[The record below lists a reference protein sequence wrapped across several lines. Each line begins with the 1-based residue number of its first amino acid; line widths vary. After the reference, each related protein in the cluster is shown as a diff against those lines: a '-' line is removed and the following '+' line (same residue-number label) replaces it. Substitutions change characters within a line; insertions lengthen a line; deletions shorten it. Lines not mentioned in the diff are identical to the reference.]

1 MPDLEPP
8 PKYRA
13 PLSPRWFARWWSASA
28 VPQFGLIGLLG
39 ATLLGGTLY
48 VTSEFNRVRQDTAAT
63 LETVADLKSRQIT
76 LWHYERLG
84 DARVVA
90 QSTDV
95 ARFLAQPAP
104 RRAEPGLLAHL
115 ETLRTSYGYA
125 EIQVLDARLH
135 PVLTWPEVS
144 AEGVAA
150 RGPSAIPREA
160 LHQVRT
166 GDLSRHTNGRITMDI
181 TAPVVATGSGE
192 SLGAVLLR
200 IDPETSLYPQ
210 IRYWP
215 APTRTGETV
224 LLRED
229 GDALLLISTLHNAED
244 ARFQLRLPFQETP
257 LFTSRVRA
265 GSRAGLIE
273 AEDVDGTAIIAVSRV
288 LDSLPWILVAKIDAA
303 EAFGPSQLEALL
315 VTSGVGILILIGGWL
330 GRIAWL
336 KHQNLLLERQARAE
350 LERNQAASRLGRVMQ
365 QASDGIVVVG
375 PDRRVSQVNQRA
387 TELFARPA
395 AEMVGRDWP
404 ELLRL
409 AGDERLSRFFANP
422 VSVESLV
429 LESALGRPD
438 GSTLPIE
445 ISSRWCQ
452 IEQDCEVISIVHD
465 ITERE
470 ERRQR
475 LVRLNHL
482 YRALSRLNESSART
496 PTPSWLAAETC
507 RLCIEEGGFT
517 LAWVGW
523 LAAEGHHFSV
533 EVQDGNVAST
543 DQLRAPLD
551 PVPLHGSATAPPQ
564 IWKKLPLTFSASR
577 MAETDW
583 PWTERERADL
593 KAVVT
598 LPLHRSGQSDGLL
611 VIGDSKRG
619 GFSAEEIA
627 LLEEFAKGI
636 SLSHELE
643 ARNQAR
649 QTAEASLR
657 SSENRLGFLLSA
669 TPVIIFT
676 CRPDGDHELTFVSAN
691 VESSLNRSASSL
703 LDRPGVWSE
712 LVSGEDCDDLL
723 TGLSFLG
730 PGAPLVQEIRFRHP
744 TLLFVWMRMEVKLV
758 LDGDGQPR
766 ECVGFL
772 LDVTERRTAERLL
785 REREEQFSAIVSQA
799 ADAIVLVDLSN
810 GRFIEFNQVA
820 HQGLGY
826 TREEFEQLTVSDI
839 QAEHDAAII
848 RENLDRIRQGEAVA
862 FDTLHRTK
870 TGGLRSVR
878 VSARG
883 LTLRGLSCATA
894 VWVDLT
900 ERRTAETLLRE
911 SRDRLSKAEQMARL
925 GNWDLDLVSNRLTW
939 SDEIYRIFEVDPLKF
954 DATYSRFIE
963 RIHPDDRER
972 VDRAF
977 RESVE
982 QHSRYVVA
990 HRLIMPDGRI
1000 KYVEESGETLYDAE
1014 RRPVRS
1020 IGTVQDVT
1028 AGKLAELELQGLVRE
1043 LRALHAISQ
1052 IVEHRESALPVL
1064 LQQVVDQLP
1073 GATRH
1078 PSGVLARIRLEERE
1092 VSAGA
1097 AGLAQDAMSVM
1108 ISVDGSPA
1116 GSITVGYVT
1125 PFSIARDGPIF
1136 VQEREMLESVA
1147 RTVGLALGERESF
1160 ELTRRSEERF
1170 RALFDHAEVGM
1181 FETTPAGWIT
1191 RANRFLG
1198 DLIGVPPSV
1207 LVGKHWSSFVAA
1219 VGDLQSPL
1227 PPPTSP
1233 RKRRCIRR
1241 DTREFWGLLTSRI
1254 EHDAAG
1260 RAAGHICVLQDIS
1273 EQISARETLLRFNAD
1288 LEEKVKQR
1296 TTELADSHREL
1307 QALLLAVPDLV
1318 MRLRTDGTVLYSQ
1331 RAREATILNE
1341 LAVNESRPTPDLPR
1355 EGLLRAS
1362 VDLGRRA
1369 LAENAIATG
1378 ETALDAGGESR
1389 SIELRAAPIGME
1401 EFVVFGRDITDRKRM
1416 EAKTAAMLER
1426 ERQVSEMKSRFI
1438 SVTSH
1443 EFRTPMAAA
1452 VGSVELLANHHDR
1465 LSPAK
1470 RSELYGRV
1478 TLSLGRM
1485 TDMLDDLL
1493 TLNRMEARQTE
1504 VSWERVDVGQLVRDG
1519 VDEIRLGDREAHA
1532 FDVAVTGPV
1541 ASFITDPTLL
1551 RHVLS
1556 NLLGNAVRYSP
1567 AGTKVTLRVSGTAER
1582 LVLIVEDQGVGIPA
1596 SDRDRIFEPF
1606 ERGSNVG
1613 AIKGSGLGL
1622 TIVKRMTELM
1632 GGTITIDPTATE
1644 GTRFLLS
1651 FPQPDSLSTL
1661 A

>member
-1 MPDLEPP
+1 
-8 PKYRA
+8 
-13 PLSPRWFARWWSASA
+13 
-28 VPQFGLIGLLG
+28 
-39 ATLLGGTLY
+39 
-48 VTSEFNRVRQDTAAT
+48 
-63 LETVADLKSRQIT
+63 
-76 LWHYERLG
+76 
-84 DARVVA
+84 
-90 QSTDV
+90 
-95 ARFLAQPAP
+95 PA
-104 RRAEPGLLAHL
+104 
-115 ETLRTSYGYA
+115 
-125 EIQVLDARLH
+125 
-135 PVLTWPEVS
+135 
-144 AEGVAA
+144 
-150 RGPSAIPREA
+150 
-160 LHQVRT
+160 
-166 GDLSRHTNGRITMDI
+166 
-181 TAPVVATGSGE
+181 
-192 SLGAVLLR
+192 
-200 IDPETSLYPQ
+200 
-210 IRYWP
+210 
-215 APTRTGETV
+215 
-224 LLRED
+224 
-229 GDALLLISTLHNAED
+229 
-244 ARFQLRLPFQETP
+244 
-257 LFTSRVRA
+257 
-265 GSRAGLIE
+265 
-273 AEDVDGTAIIAVSRV
+273 
-288 LDSLPWILVAKIDAA
+288 
-303 EAFGPSQLEALL
+303 
-315 VTSGVGILILIGGWL
+315 
-330 GRIAWL
+330 
-336 KHQNLLLERQARAE
+336 
-350 LERNQAASRLGRVMQ
+350 
-365 QASDGIVVVG
+365 
-375 PDRRVSQVNQRA
+375 
-387 TELFARPA
+387 
-395 AEMVGRDWP
+395 
-404 ELLRL
+404 
-409 AGDERLSRFFANP
+409 
-422 VSVESLV
+422 SVESLV
-429 LESALGRPD
+429 LESILGRAD
-438 GSTLPIE
+438 GSFLPVE

-452 IEQDCEVISIVHD
+452 IEQGCELISIVHD

-482 YRALSRLNESSART
+482 YRALSQLNESSART
-496 PTPSWLAAETC
+496 PTPAWLAAETC
-507 RLCIEEGGFT
+507 RLCAEEGGFT

-523 LAAEGHHFSV
+523 LAGDGLQFSV
-533 EVQDGNVAST
+533 EVQDGEFASM
-543 DQLRAPLD
+543 DHIHAPLD
-551 PVPLHGSATAPPQ
+551 LVPLHGTATAPPQ
-564 IWKKLPLTFSASR
+564 IWKKLPLTFSAAR
-577 MAETDW
+577 MSELNW
-583 PWTERERADL
+583 PWTERERAGL
-593 KAVVT
+593 KTMVT

-611 VIGDSKRG
+611 VIGDSKRE

-649 QTAEASLR
+649 QAAEAALR

-676 CRPDGDHELTFVSAN
+676 CRPDGDHALTFVSAN
-691 VESSLNRSASSL
+691 VEASLGRSASSL
-703 LDRPGVWSE
+703 LDRPGVWSD
-712 LVSGEDCDDLL
+712 LVAGEDCDDLL

-820 HQGLGY
+820 HESLGY
-826 TREEFEQLTVSDI
+826 TREEFEQLTVPDI
-839 QAEHDAAII
+839 EAEHNAAMI

-900 ERRTAETLLRE
+900 ERRKAEILLRE

-963 RIHPDDRER
+963 RIHPEDRER

-1014 RRPVRS
+1014 GRPVRS

-1052 IVEHRESALPVL
+1052 IVEHRETALPVL

-1073 GATRH
+1073 DATRH

-1108 ISVDGSPA
+1108 ISVDGRPA

-1198 DLIGVPPSV
+1198 DLIGVPPSA

-1219 VGDLQSPL
+1219 VGDLQSPP
-1227 PPPTSP
+1227 PPPTPP
-1233 RKRRCIRR
+1233 RKRRCIRK

-1254 EHDAAG
+1254 EHDATG
-1260 RAAGHICVLQDIS
+1260 RAVGHICVLQDIS

-1296 TTELADSHREL
+1296 TAELAASHREL

-1331 RAREATILNE
+1331 RAREASVLNG
-1341 LAVNESRPTPDLPR
+1341 LADNEGRPAPAFPR
-1355 EGLLRAS
+1355 EALLQAS
-1362 VDLGRRA
+1362 IELGRRA

-1478 TLSLGRM
+1478 TLSLRRM

-1493 TLNRMEARQTE
+1493 TLNRMEARHTQ
-1504 VSWERVDVGQLVRDG
+1504 VSWERIDVARLVHDV
-1519 VDEIRLGDREAHA
+1519 VDEIRLGDRDAHE
-1532 FDVAVTGPV
+1532 FDTAVTGPV
-1541 ASFITDPTLL
+1541 VSFTTDPNLL
-1551 RHVLS
+1551 RHILS
-1556 NLLGNAVRYSP
+1556 NLLSNAVRYSP
-1567 AGTKVTLRVSGTAER
+1567 AGTRVTVRVSGEAER
-1582 LVLIVEDQGVGIPA
+1582 LMLSVEDQGIGIPA
-1596 SDRDRIFEPF
+1596 GDRNRIFEPF

-1613 AIKGSGLGL
+1613 VIKGTGLGL
-1622 TIVKRMTELM
+1622 NIVRRMTELM
-1632 GGTITIDPTATE
+1632 GGTITIDPDTTQ
-1644 GTRFLLS
+1644 GSRFLLS
-1651 FPQPDSLSTL
+1651 FPQSASLP
-1661 A
+1661 AVP